1 MKQFDESLNWYKGNL
16 HTHTTLSDGVHTPDE
31 VIEIYRAKGYD
42 FLALTDHRRLSMPET
57 VRGMLMTGGVEFDY
71 MLDDECIH
79 IVGIGLRSAPELN
92 PPMCGQCA
100 QQAIDAINAHGGF
113 AILAHPSWSMNTL
126 AGTLPLRDLGAME
139 IFNSTSDAPWNPVR
153 GDASQ
158 FVDLTYTRGKYT
170 PLVASDDSH
179 SYTGEHTRSFT
190 WVNARELTLDSI
202 LEALRAGR
210 MFASQGPRFTQIEY
224 DGGVLSVDC
233 EPVVRAVVYSNLPW
247 ASGRVVTGELTH
259 FEYTPMR
266 GERYLR
272 VRIEDADGNLAWSQ
286 PVIIEPAAQER

>member
-1 MKQFDESLNWYKGNL
+1 MKQFDESLNWFKGNM

-71 MLDDECIH
+71 MLDNECIH
-79 IVGIGLRSAPELN
+79 IVGVGLRSAPELD
-92 PPMCGQCA
+92 PPMAGQSA

-126 AGTLPLRDLGAME
+126 AVTLPLSGLGAME
-139 IFNSTSDAPWNPVR
+139 IFNSTSDAPWNPAR

-170 PLVASDDSH
+170 PLVASDDTH

-190 WVNARELTLDSI
+190 WVNAKELTLDSI
-202 LEALRAGR
+202 LEAMRAGR

-224 DGGVLSVDC
+224 ADGVLRVDC
-233 EPVVRAVVYSNLPW
+233 EPVERAIVYSNLPW
-247 ASGRVVTGELTH
+247 AAHRVFTGGLTH
-259 FEYTPMR
+259 FEYTPAR

-272 VRIEDADGNLAWSQ
+272 VRLDDADGNMAWSQ
-286 PVIIEPAAQER
+286 PVVIG